1 MFKLSI
7 LAGDDPNR
15 SPAAIAPGWE
25 MTEIP
30 VALQVKPFESEAIWI
45 AKRREIAAWGLP
57 PIKVASHFLQF
68 FGLIPVGP
76 GADWDQLAFWTERA
90 FSRLAGLGV
99 EVVGVYGGFFRPPA
113 DFPMDVAWEQAL
125 TFVNM
130 MADEAE
136 QHNMLIAL
144 EPIAEPDTLW
154 PMYPDGIAFAKE
166 VGRPSV
172 RVMADMNYFIR
183 GNQPLELIAD
193 DPSYCLHVHIAG
205 EQGQPGVG
213 DMEARLLNLFRV
225 LRDIGYLRGVSAA
238 CPWVSTDDGPLDYG
252 KETAKALDYLKGLRA
267 QVYAE

>member
-7 LAGDDPNR
+7 LFGDDPNR
-15 SPAAIAPGWE
+15 PPEAIAPGWE
-25 MTEIP
+25 MAEIP
-30 VALQVKPFESEAIWI
+30 VALQVKPFESEAVWI
-45 AKRREIAAWGLP
+45 AKRQEIASWSLP

-68 FGLIPVGP
+68 HGLIPVGP

-90 FSRLAGLGV
+90 FARLAGMGV
-99 EVVGVYGGFFRPPA
+99 EVAGVYGGFFRPPA
-113 DFPMDVAWEQAL
+113 DFPVDVAWEQAL
-125 TFVNM
+125 TFVDM

-136 QHNMLIAL
+136 KYNMLIAL

-183 GNQPLELIAD
+183 GNQPLELIAE

-205 EQGQPGVG
+205 EKGQPGVG
-213 DMEARLLNLFRV
+213 GMEDMFTRLFRI
-225 LRDIGYLRGVSAA
+225 LREINYQRGVSAA
-238 CPWVSTDDGPLDYG
+238 CPWVSTEGDSLDYG
-252 KETAKALDYLKGLRA
+252 KETAKTLAYLKSLRD